1 MFQASPTTPVRR
13 TLARKVFLATVPVVA
28 LVVLLTQ
35 LAIGL
40 QRHDQQWAALEARA
54 TQVARLTAEAVSR
67 PLWTLDRPIFES
79 QLRAIERDPAF
90 LGARILDEDGKAVF
104 EHGDPSFE
112 TDALRARADIPDP
125 TSAGTLG
132 RVEVV
137 LSTAELSRSLWR
149 ETVIGVSA
157 FAVLLLGF
165 LGTLDVAL
173 RRLVA
178 RPLSVLLDA
187 MGRVERKRW
196 ETVAWASDDEIGRV
210 TAAFNRMV
218 DGLRSGDEARRL
230 LDELTAAHAEL
241 ERANAQVLESIRY
254 ARRLQDGLM
263 PAPGALDGAMA
274 GIALLWE
281 PLQVVSGDYCWFERL
296 PDGRCVV
303 ALVDCTGHGVPGAF
317 MTLVVASALDRILH
331 DQNETAPARVLDLL
345 DAMVRERL
353 RQDRPDDRAG
363 GSDDGADAAICVWD
377 PAAKTLRY
385 AGASIPLLV
394 VTPGGVSE
402 IRPTRASLGYRSL
415 RPRTAF
421 AEVTLSVEP
430 GTTFH
435 LATDGVVGL
444 MGGTPARQ
452 FGRTRLHAVLAGLPG
467 LEPAEQIARVRDT
480 LDAYRDAEAR
490 RDDITLVAF
499 RPV

>member
-1 MFQASPTTPVRR
+1 MPVPPPAAPVRR
-13 TLARKVFLATVPVVA
+13 TLARKVFLATLPVVA

-35 LAIGL
+35 LAIGV
-40 QRHDQQWAALEARA
+40 QRHEQQLAALEARA
-54 TQVARLTAEAVSR
+54 AQVARLTAEAVSR

-90 LGARILDEDGKAVF
+90 VGARIVDEDGKAVF
-104 EHGDPSFE
+104 EHGDPSLE
-112 TDALRARADIPDP
+112 ADSLRARADIPDP
-125 TSAGTLG
+125 ASAGTLG

-137 LSTAELSRSLWR
+137 LSTAELSRSLSR

-157 FAVLLLGF
+157 FAVLVLGF

-254 ARRLQDGLM
+254 ARRLQDGLL
-263 PAPGALDGAMA
+263 PAPGALDGTMA
-274 GIALLWE
+274 GIAVLWE

-353 RQDRPDDRAG
+353 RQDRQDDTA
-363 GSDDGADAAICVWD
+363 GSDDGADAAICLWD
-377 PAAKTLRY
+377 PAARTLRY
-385 AGASIPLLV
+385 AGASIPLLAV
-394 VTPGGVSE
+394 GPGGVSE

-421 AEVTLSVEP
+421 AETTLSVEP

-435 LATDGVVGL
+435 LASDGIVGL
-444 MGGTPARQ
+444 MGGQPARQ
-452 FGRTRLHAVLAGLPG
+452 FGRTRLHAVLAALPG
-467 LEPAEQIARVRDT
+467 LDPADQIARVREA
-480 LDAYRDAEAR
+480 LDAYRDAEAQ

-499 RPV
+499 RPL